1 MGLCGGFTAWLP
13 VGPLVAA
20 GRMSRAKSNHFPVPR
35 MFCLPQR
42 KIKRA
47 GKGKEGR
54 SMWECFRLSLCHC
67 LSLSFC
73 LSTPLCMP
81 GSPFLCVSM
90 SISPSVFVV
99 SVFLNVCLNLSIS
112 VPLFQSLLVSVVLL
126 SLSFLSFTP
135 FLLPPSFLACSSP
148 LPFPSPVPLKLFE
161 NRPHRHCYYSVC
173 HPEFV
178 LRNCPLLECI
188 KK

>member
-1 MGLCGGFTAWLP
+1 MGLCGGSTAWLP

-54 SMWECFRLSLCHC
+54 SMWECFCLSLGHC

-73 LSTPLCMP
+73 LSTPLCVP

-99 SVFLNVCLNLSIS
+99 SLCFSMSASIS
-112 VPLFQSLLVSVVLL
+112 LSRSLCFSPPCLCCSSFSFLPLFHPL
-126 SLSFLSFTP
+126 SSSSFLSSLF
-135 FLLPPSFLACSSP
+135 FPSSFPLSCSSQT
-148 LPFPSPVPLKLFE
+148 
-161 NRPHRHCYYSVC
+161 
-173 HPEFV
+173 
-178 LRNCPLLECI
+178 I
-188 KK
+188 